1 MCEHIEKL
9 KAQGYV
15 DGSLI
20 YLQRLEVNTDFPE
33 IYRIAHYCLYCD
45 LAIKE
50 HFPSFNINCSRY
62 GNIHLNDHFGPHI
75 DGNTYR
81 FNLVTTDEYSTFRSD
96 DSNYPVPTTVSFC
109 PYCGEQQNR

>member
-20 YLQRLEVNTDFPE
+20 YLQRVVVNTDFPE
-33 IYRIAHYCLYCD
+33 ICRIAHYCLYCGI
-45 LAIKE
+45 AIKE
-50 HFPSFNINCSRY
+50 HVPSFNN
-62 GNIHLNDHFGPHI
+62 
-75 DGNTYR
+75 YR
-81 FNLVTTDEYSTFRSD
+81 FNLVTIDEYSKFRSS
-96 DSNYPVPTTVSFC
+96 DSNYPVPTTVRFC

>member
-15 DGSLI
+15 DGNLI
-20 YLQRLEVNTDFPE
+20 YLQRVDVNTDFPE
-33 IYRIAHYCLYCD
+33 IYRIVYYCMYCG
-45 LAIKE
+45 LTIKE

-62 GNIHLNDHFGPHI
+62 GNSHLNEHFGLHI

-81 FNLVTTDEYSTFRSD
+81 FNLVTTDEYSTFKSD
-96 DSNYPVPTTVSFC
+96 DSNYPVPTTVRFC
-109 PYCGEQQNR
+109 PYCREQQNR